1 MEILLEKSRKKNI
14 NLLYKLISTKEK
26 KEEKQKKNDDD
37 DDKEKE
43 EETKTIIKF
52 GQGTER
58 RKQGGEKQENGTRT
72 RGTRAR
78 TRETRTRTMIGVKGY
93 RVVRVMDEG
102 VNVPLSSV
110 PVCPVISRDG
120 MSLLSGKASA

>member
-58 RKQGGEKQENGTRT
+58 RKQGEKQENGTRT